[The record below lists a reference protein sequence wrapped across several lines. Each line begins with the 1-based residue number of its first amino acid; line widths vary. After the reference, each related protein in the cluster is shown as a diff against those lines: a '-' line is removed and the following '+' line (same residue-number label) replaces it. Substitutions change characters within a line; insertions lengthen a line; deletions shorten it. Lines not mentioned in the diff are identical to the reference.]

1 MRFTTSSVGRKVL
14 MGATGL
20 IMVLFVIVH
29 LLGNS
34 SIFAGPDGINAY
46 AEKLHG
52 LGPFV
57 WAFRLFMLVML
68 GIHVLFGIL
77 VTLDNWSANP
87 EKYKVKKM
95 LKATFAGETMIWT
108 GLLLLAFIVY
118 HLLQFTVRITP
129 DVQHV
134 LNVPDAKGRFDVFG
148 MVTASFRHA
157 SIAAIYVAAMVTL
170 FLHLSHGVQSVFQ
183 TIGWNNEKTLPTY
196 NRISKALALLFLV
209 GYSAIP
215 LLIVAGILTK

>member
-14 MGATGL
+14 MGSTGL

-57 WAFRLFMLVML
+57 WAFRLFLLVML

-77 VTLDNWSANP
+77 VTLDNWNANP

-95 LKATFAGETMIWT
+95 LKATFASETMIWT
-108 GLLLLAFIVY
+108 GALLLAFIVY

-129 DVQHV
+129 DVV
-134 LNVPDAKGRFDVFG
+134 LGEDAKGRFDVYA
-148 MVTASFRHA
+148 MVTGSFRHA
-157 SIAAIYVAAMVTL
+157 PIAMIYVAAMVTL
-170 FLHLSHGVQSVFQ
+170 FLHLSHGIQSIFQ

-196 NRISKALALLFLV
+196 TLIGKILAVVFLL

-215 LLIVAGILTK
+215 VLILSGILNR

>member
-14 MGATGL
+14 MAGSGL
-20 IMVLFVIVH
+20 FMIVH

-34 SIFAGPDGINAY
+34 SVFAGPDGINAY
-46 AEKLHG
+46 AAKLHG

-95 LKATFAGETMIWT
+95 MKATFAGETMIWT

-129 DVQHV
+129 DVV
-134 LNVPDAKGRFDVFG
+134 LGEDAKGRFDVFA
-148 MVTASFRHA
+148 MVTGSFRHA

-196 NRISKALALLFLV
+196 NRISKALAVLFLL

-215 LLIVAGILTK
+215 VLIFFGILTR

>member
-1 MRFTTSSVGRKVL
+1 MRFTTSSIGRKVL

-129 DVQHV
+129 DVI
-134 LNVPDAKGRFDVFG
+134 LGEDAKGRFDVFG
-148 MVTASFRHA
+148 MVTGSFRHA

-170 FLHLSHGVQSVFQ
+170 FLHLSHGIQSVFQ
-183 TIGWNNEKTLPTY
+183 TVGWNNEKTLPTF
-196 NRISKALALLFLV
+196 NRISKVLAVIFLL

-215 LLIVAGILTK
+215 VLILTGYLTR